1 MVQAV
6 LNQWNRK
13 MDERTQFASGKP
25 LTPVQGEILEVARK
39 LKLAEGKFPSRSE
52 LALAAPGHS
61 NRDLNAALDALRD
74 EGRQMSE
81 ALASMPPS
89 LKDQAMQLLASSWDM
104 LRSKAEADQARLEKD
119 ARSAVSDARAARDAA
134 EEGLEKLKA
143 KLSKSEAGRRRLEAD
158 LADREGENARLK
170 DKAAKASIEIAKH
183 IQRSMDLNGKIVTQ
197 HEVRIKI
204 SGKLHQKSS
213 SS

>member
-25 LTPVQGEILEVARK
+25 LTHVQGEILEVARK

-81 ALASMPPS
+81 SLASMPSS
-89 LKDQAMQLLASSWDM
+89 LKDEAMQLRASSWNL
-104 LRSKAEADQARLEKD
+104 LRSKAEADQARLEED

-134 EEGLEKLKA
+134 EEGLERIKA
-143 KLSKSEAGRRRLEAD
+143 DLARSEEERRRLEAS
-158 LADREGENARLK
+158 LAEQEGENARLK
-170 DKAAKASIEIAKH
+170 DEAVKASIETAKLRQMVEDLRSEIDTLSRLKADIAELKEEA
-183 IQRSMDLNGKIVTQ
+183 D
-197 HEVRIKI
+197 
-204 SGKLHQKSS
+204 
-213 SS
+213 

>member
-143 KLSKSEAGRRRLEAD
+143 ELSKSEDERRRLEAD
-158 LADREGENARLK
+158 LADQEGENARLK
-170 DKAAKASIEIAKH
+170 DEAVKASIETAKLR
-183 IQRSMDLNGKIVTQ
+183 QMVEDLRGEIDTLSRFKAGIV
-197 HEVRIKI
+197 
-204 SGKLHQKSS
+204 KLKEEADGQ
-213 SS
+213 

>member
-1 MVQAV
+1 MDQMMVQAV

-25 LTPVQGEILEVARK
+25 LTHVQGEILEVARK

-81 ALASMPPS
+81 SLASMPSS
-89 LKDQAMQLLASSWDM
+89 LKDEAMQLLASSWNL
-104 LRSKAEADQARLEKD
+104 LRSKAEADQAR
-119 ARSAVSDARAARDAA
+119 S
-134 EEGLEKLKA
+134 EEE
-143 KLSKSEAGRRRLEAD
+143 RRRLEAS
-158 LADREGENARLK
+158 LAEQEGENARLK
-170 DKAAKASIEIAKH
+170 DEAVKASIEITKH
-183 IQRSMDLNGKIVTQ
+183 IQKSTDLNGKIVTQ
-197 HEVRIKI
+197 HEVSIKI